1 MVTWRVGVKLRLE
14 SQQSGSELP
23 VVPRQGLSQLGEQHP
38 PVFSWYLAMA
48 GLGMHLLVIIV

>member
-23 VVPRQGLSQLGEQHP
+23 VVPGQGLSQPGERHP
-38 PVFSWYLAMA
+38 PVFSWYLTMA
-48 GLGMHLLVIIV
+48 GLGMHLLGIIA